1 VLILATGFLVPRWSK
16 KLPPAAHQKTDR
28 FLGEPH
34 CEMAGVSPPEP
45 RKKGEIHRDVRYRD
59 FVSPPP

>member
-16 KLPPAAHQKTDR
+16 KLPPAAHQKTGR

-34 CEMAGVSPPEP
+34 CEMTDVSPPSRV
-45 RKKGEIHRDVRYRD
+45 RKATFLQAFGTEI
-59 FVSPPP
+59 S

>member
-1 VLILATGFLVPRWSK
+1 MLILATGFLVTRRSK

-34 CEMAGVSPPEP
+34 CEMAGMSPPSRVGKSKFIETF
-45 RKKGEIHRDVRYRD
+45 GTEI
-59 FVSPPP
+59 S

>member
-1 VLILATGFLVPRWSK
+1 VLILETGFLVTRRSK
-16 KLPPAAHQKTDR
+16 KLPPAAHQKTGR

-45 RKKGEIHRDVRYRD
+45 RKKVEIPPSVRYRD

>member
-28 FLGEPH
+28 FLGEPT
-34 CEMAGVSPPEP
+34 CEMAGVSPQSDVG
-45 RKKGEIHRDVRYRD
+45 KSKFIQTFGTEI
-59 FVSPPP
+59 S

>member
-28 FLGEPH
+28 FLGETH
-34 CEMAGVSPPEP
+34 CEMVGVSPPS
-45 RKKGEIHRDVRYRD
+45 RVGKSKFIQTFGTEI
-59 FVSPPP
+59 S

>member
-1 VLILATGFLVPRWSK
+1 MLILATGFLVTRRSK

-34 CEMAGVSPPEP
+34 CEMAGVSPPS
-45 RKKGEIHRDVRYRD
+45 RVRRAKLIQAFGAEI
-59 FVSPPP
+59 S